1 MSAKLKISTSREKAG
16 IIVDL
21 WREDEK
27 RIVFTNGCFDILHM
41 GHIQFLEEAKNLGDK
56 LIIGVNSDESVKR
69 LKGNI
74 RPINKEHSRLY
85 LLASLTCVDC
95 VVLFDEDTP
104 YELIGFLKPDILVK
118 GGDYQPDEI
127 VGSDL
132 VLGRGGIVK
141 SLQYVEG
148 YSTSSIESKILQ
160 LHTAREDD
168 KIE

>member
-1 MSAKLKISTSREKAG
+1 MSTKLKIAANRKDAG
-16 IIVDL
+16 KIVDL
-21 WREDEK
+21 WREAEK

-69 LKGNI
+69 LKGTI

-104 YELIGFLKPDILVK
+104 YELIRFLNPDILVK
-118 GGDYQPDEI
+118 GGVYQPDEI
-127 VGSDL
+127 VGADL
-132 VLGRGGIVK
+132 VMDRGGIVK
-141 SLQYVEG
+141 SLKYVEG
-148 YSTSSIESKILQ
+148 FSTSSIESKILQ
-160 LHTAREDD
+160 LHASGKDN
-168 KIE
+168 KFK